1 MFRLKTAI
9 IILILFL
16 STQNVAAQK
25 TVKRPI
31 SKKTAATESNNSSK
45 TKQAGT
51 NDGRVFS
58 SAISGIAIIA
68 TVCSRGGVSQ
78 GSGFVVGDEYVV
90 TNRHVVECGRATK
103 LKLLVSQELFDA
115 DGVFFHPDKDI
126 AVLRVPKLNGKDISL
141 QFSKVPVRMNNLV
154 YVLGNPK
161 GVEGYFTKGNVRRIS
176 GDKFFFDA
184 IIAPGSSGSP
194 VLDAQGRVVGLE
206 TTVTNLAGGVTFG
219 GATSAFEV
227 AGLLSSVEKGLIA
240 NALEREAKPLGDS
253 ESGSRNPPANSKPDE
268 RKNTSGIGEAIGAL
282 LGVSPSSPKNENGA
296 IFKPRVAAEPG
307 AGELIAEAENKL
319 KYSPQMSLETAQKV
333 LSRLPKESDRR
344 EPYASL
350 AHGII
355 AESYARLNQT
365 EQAAQHILQAWKD
378 GDFVRV
384 KVKQVRENKDFSNSN
399 PDSWKGF
406 VNGVIIIGNKT
417 LIYRQDENS
426 VGQSFPNQSFSAK
439 SSDVEKVEYNSSSK
453 KLSFV
458 VKIRTQSGRES
469 KKDFQFYPPEA
480 SWQTGSMSYGML
492 KQVDCRNCSDILFA
506 LVKAS
511 NEFVRQEKQASSA
524 R

>member
-9 IILILFL
+9 IISILFL
-16 STQNVAAQK
+16 FTQNVAAQK

-31 SKKTAATESNNSSK
+31 SKKSAATESNNSSK
-45 TKQAGT
+45 TERVGT
-51 NDGRVFS
+51 DDGRVFG
-58 SAISGIAIIA
+58 SAINGIVIIA

-103 LKLLVSQELFDA
+103 LKLLVSQEIFDA

-126 AVLRVPKLNGKDISL
+126 AVLRVPKLKGKDISL
-141 QFSKVPVRMNNLV
+141 QFSKVPVKMNNLV

-161 GVEGYFTKGNVRRIS
+161 GVEGYFTKGNVRRLS

-219 GATSAFEV
+219 GATSGSEV
-227 AGLLSSVEKGLIA
+227 AKLLSSVERGLIA
-240 NALEREAKPLGDS
+240 NVLEKKTKPLGDS
-253 ESGSRNPPANSKPDE
+253 ASGSVNPPPDSKPNE
-268 RKNTSGIGEAIGAL
+268 RKDRSGIGEAIGAL
-282 LGVSPSSPKNENGA
+282 LGVSPSSPKNENGT
-296 IFKPRVAAEPG
+296 IFKPRVAAEPTTS
-307 AGELIAEAENKL
+307 ELIAEAENKL
-319 KYSPQMSLETAQKV
+319 KYAPQMSLETAQKV

-355 AESYARLNQT
+355 AESYVKSNQT

-378 GDFVRV
+378 GDFVQV
-384 KVKQVRENKDFSNSN
+384 KVKQVRENKDFSNNN
-399 PDSWKGF
+399 PNSWKGF
-406 VNGVIIIGNKT
+406 VNGVIVIGNKT

-458 VKIRTQSGRES
+458 VKIRSQSGRES

-492 KQVDCRNCSDILFA
+492 KQVDCQNCSDILFA

-511 NEFVRQEKQASSA
+511 NEFVRQEKQVNSA